1 MKVSQILTIY
11 PIYPILTDG
20 FKIPLRNII
29 IGRALYAT
37 VAEKISQEICDT
49 QTVCITMFNINP
61 TDPMQ
66 FVYFGAFIIAANH
79 LYKKYNTNNPD
90 KKLESFSEYN
100 KGRQLAQGLFIIMIV
115 LFTKNV
121 ERAF

>member
-1 MKVSQILTIY
+1 MLFRS
-11 PIYPILTDG
+11 
-20 FKIPLRNII
+20 
-29 IGRALYAT
+29 
-37 VAEKISQEICDT
+37 
-49 QTVCITMFNINP
+49 P